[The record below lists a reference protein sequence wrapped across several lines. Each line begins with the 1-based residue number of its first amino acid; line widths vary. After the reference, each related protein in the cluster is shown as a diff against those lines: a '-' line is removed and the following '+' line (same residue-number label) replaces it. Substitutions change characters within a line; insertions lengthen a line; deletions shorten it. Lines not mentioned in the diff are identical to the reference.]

1 MSRST
6 LSRRYKAAYTVLYE
20 AELEQCAARCQLERK
35 RARAA
40 HMLESIIDS
49 KACDLDPLHNAEA
62 SVEWWGWVIAT
73 AARIVEE
80 QQKWDRSRARQ
91 N

>member
-1 MSRST
+1 
-6 LSRRYKAAYTVLYE
+6 
-20 AELEQCAARCQLERK
+20 
-35 RARAA
+35 
-40 HMLESIIDS
+40 MLESIIDS
-49 KACDLDPLHNAEA
+49 KACDLDPLHKAEA